1 MRCDAFMCL
10 CLFVDCTLWWM
21 LSAHQTH
28 KKKEYYYHWVSDIWR
43 TCLLQYRVKCMLEVF
58 FMILLKTHT
67 LDIHT
72 HWTYT
77 HTKQRPI
84 LPQFINVSIWLCVQL
99 IKVMIMKLFN
109 CVHHARN
116 NGMGR
121 IEHVVGVLLI
131 AFLVFPLQNW
141 IWRQK
146 LAKLK
151 YKPSRAVWLCLKC
164 VFVIQTVQTL
174 MIVLLKCR
182 EDLERMLL

>member
-1 MRCDAFMCL
+1 MRCGVMHSCASVYLWIVRFGECYQHTKHIKKNIIIIESLIYDALACCNTVLNACQSF
-10 CLFVDCTLWWM
+10 FYDFIKN
-21 LSAHQTH
+21 TH
-28 KKKEYYYHWVSDIWR
+28 NHATGAWSIGH
-43 TCLLQYRVKCMLEVF
+43 
-58 FMILLKTHT
+58 I
-67 LDIHT
+67 
-72 HWTYT
+72 

-109 CVHHARN
+109 CVHHACN

-151 YKPSRAVWLCLKC
+151 YKPTRAV
-164 VFVIQTVQTL
+164 
-174 MIVLLKCR
+174 
-182 EDLERMLL
+182 